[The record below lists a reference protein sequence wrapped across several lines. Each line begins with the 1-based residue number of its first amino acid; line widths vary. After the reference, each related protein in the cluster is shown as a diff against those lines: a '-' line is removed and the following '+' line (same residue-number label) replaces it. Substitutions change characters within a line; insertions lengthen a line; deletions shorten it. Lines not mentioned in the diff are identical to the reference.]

1 MSAFGAWKLYM
12 TGEQKQRLKYVIGDF
27 LSSNVAW
34 FLFNLLRYHLGFVK
48 GHMSLESFL
57 FSSNVMMGQLV
68 FPLLM
73 MFVYYLSGY
82 YNVPYRKSRLQEVL
96 ITLESAVCNSFLIV
110 IVALL
115 NDMAQSQT
123 ENFEVIFV
131 LMGMLFIV
139 VYIVRL
145 LITSACTRDIRS
157 GKLHFNALIVGSGAS
172 GYAFYQRLHN
182 TINTFGYNVV
192 GFVDLP
198 GENRVKDIDLPVFK
212 LENILDVCRDGDVK
226 EVIVVPTKQ
235 SMEQMLAVIDRLY
248 SLDIPIKMTPDRN
261 NAFMS
266 RARFSNLYG
275 DPLVD
280 VSGNTMSE
288 GGKNIKRVIDIV
300 ASALM
305 MVILLPVYLI
315 VTLLIKFDSKGPVI
329 FSQERVGYHNKRFMI
344 YKFRSMVVDA
354 EKDNKPQLSSEN
366 DPRITKV
373 GCFLRKYR
381 IDELPQFWNVLKGD
395 MSLVGP
401 RPERQYY
408 IDQIVARKPAYRLVH
423 QVRPGITSMGQV
435 KFGYAKNVDEMLER
449 LEYDLLYIE
458 NMSLLN
464 DIKILAYTIKIV
476 ITGKGV

>member
-1 MSAFGAWKLYM
+1 M
-12 TGEQKQRLKYVIGDF
+12 TSERIQRMKYVIGDY

-34 FLFNLLRYHLGFVK
+34 LLFNVLRYNLGFVK
-48 GHMSLESFL
+48 GHVSLVSFL
-57 FSSNVMMGQLV
+57 TSYNVIMGQIV

-73 MFVYYLSGY
+73 MLVYYLSGY
-82 YNVPYRKSRLQEVL
+82 YNVPYRKSRLQEFI
-96 ITLESAVCNSFLIV
+96 ITLISAVCNGILIML
-110 IVALL
+110 VALI
-115 NDMAQSQT
+115 NDMVGSRT
-123 ENFEVIFV
+123 ENYEVIFV
-131 LMGMLFIV
+131 LIGVLFVIV
-139 VYIVRL
+139 YVVRL
-145 LITSACTRDIRS
+145 LITNSSTRKIRS
-157 GKLHFNALIVGSGAS
+157 GKLHFNALIVGSGAM
-172 GYAFYQRLHN
+172 GFAFYKRLHD
-182 TINTFGYNVV
+182 TINTLGYNVV

-198 GENRVKDIDLPVFK
+198 GENRVKDITLPVFS
-212 LENILDVCRDGDVK
+212 LESITQVCKDNDVK
-226 EVIVVPTKQ
+226 EIIVVPTKQ
-235 SMEQMLAVIDRLY
+235 NMEQILAIIDRLY
-248 SLDIPIKMTPDRN
+248 SLDVSIKMTPDKN
-261 NAFMS
+261 NVFMS

-300 ASALM
+300 ISAVLM
-305 MVILLPVYLI
+305 VLLLPVYII
-315 VTLLIKFDSKGPVI
+315 VAIIIKLDSHGPVI
-329 FSQERVGYHNKRFMI
+329 FSQERVGYHNKKFNI

-354 EKDNKPQLSSEN
+354 EKDNKPQLSSDN

-373 GCFLRKYR
+373 GHILRKYR

-408 IDQIVARKPAYRLVH
+408 INQIVARKPAYLLVH

-449 LEYDLLYIE
+449 LDYDLLYIE

-464 DIKILAYTIKIV
+464 DVKILAYTLKIV

>member
-1 MSAFGAWKLYM
+1 M
-12 TGEQKQRLKYVIGDF
+12 TGEQRQRLKYVLCDF
-27 LSSNVAW
+27 LSSNAAW
-34 FLFNLLRYHLGFVK
+34 FLFNLVRYHLGFAK
-48 GHMSLESFL
+48 GHLSLMSFL
-57 FSSNVMMGQLV
+57 TSYNVVVGQIV

-73 MFVYYLSGY
+73 MLVYYLSGY
-82 YNVPYRKSRLQEVL
+82 YNVPYRKSRLQEFI
-96 ITLESAVCNSFLIV
+96 ITLLSAVCNSVMIV
-110 IVALL
+110 VFALL
-115 NDMAQSQT
+115 NDMAERQT
-123 ENFEVIFV
+123 ENYEVIFI
-131 LMGMLFIV
+131 LIGMLFVV
-139 VYIVRL
+139 VYLVRL
-145 LITSACTRDIRS
+145 LITNACTRKIRS
-157 GKLHFNALIVGSGAS
+157 GELQFNALIVGSGAS
-172 GYAFYQRLHN
+172 GFAFYQRLQK
-182 TINTFGYNVV
+182 TINTLGYNVV

-198 GENRVKDIDLPVFK
+198 GENRVKDIALPVFV
-212 LENILDVCRDGDVK
+212 LDDISTVCRENDVK

-235 SMEQMLAVIDRLY
+235 SMEQMLSVIDRLY
-248 SLDIPIKMTPDRN
+248 ALNLPIKMTPDKN

-300 ASALM
+300 ASAVLL
-305 MVILLPVYLI
+305 VLLLPVYLVLFI
-315 VTLLIKFDSKGPVI
+315 LIKLDSRGPVI
-329 FSQERVGYHNKRFMI
+329 FAQERVGYHNKPFRI

-354 EKDNKPQLSSEN
+354 EKDNKPQLSSDV

-373 GCFLRKYR
+373 GRFLRKYR
-381 IDELPQFWNVLKGD
+381 LDELPQFWNVLKGD

-408 IDQIVARKPAYRLVH
+408 IDQIVARKPAYLLVH

-449 LEYDLLYIE
+449 LDYDLLYIE

-464 DIKILAYTIKIV
+464 DVKILAYTLKIV
-476 ITGKGV
+476 VTGKGV

>member
-1 MSAFGAWKLYM
+1 M
-12 TGEQKQRLKYVIGDF
+12 TGEQRQRLRYVLGDF

-34 FLFNLLRYHLGFVK
+34 FLFNLVRYHLGFVK
-48 GHMSLESFL
+48 GHLSLMSFL
-57 FSSNVMMGQLV
+57 TSYNVVVGQIV
-68 FPLLM
+68 FPLFM
-73 MFVYYLSGY
+73 MFIYYLSGY
-82 YNVPYRKSRLQEVL
+82 YNVPYRKSRLQEFL
-96 ITLESAVCNSFLIV
+96 ITLLSAVCNSVMIV
-110 IVALL
+110 IFALL
-115 NDMAQSQT
+115 NDMAESQT
-123 ENFEVIFV
+123 ENYEVIFI
-131 LMGMLFIV
+131 LIGMLFAV

-145 LITSACTRDIRS
+145 LITNACTRKIRT
-157 GKLHFNALIVGSGAS
+157 GKLQFNALIVGSGAS
-172 GYAFYQRLHN
+172 GFAFYQRLHK
-182 TINTFGYNVV
+182 TINTLGYNVV

-198 GENRVKDIDLPVFK
+198 GENRVKDIVLPVFALDDINK
-212 LENILDVCRDGDVK
+212 VCSENDVK

-235 SMEQMLAVIDRLY
+235 SMEQMLSVIDRLY
-248 SLDIPIKMTPDRN
+248 TLNVPIKMTPDKN

-300 ASALM
+300 VSAVLL
-305 MVILLPVYLI
+305 VLLLPVYLVVSI
-315 VTLLIKFDSKGPVI
+315 LIRLDSKGPVI
-329 FSQERVGYHNKRFMI
+329 FAQERVGYHNKPFKI

-354 EKDNKPQLSSEN
+354 EKDNKPQLSSDD
-366 DPRITKV
+366 DPRITKI
-373 GCFLRKYR
+373 GHFLRKYR
-381 IDELPQFWNVLKGD
+381 IDELPQFWNVIKGD

-408 IDQIVARKPAYRLVH
+408 IDQIVARKPAYLLVH

-435 KFGYAKNVDEMLER
+435 KFGYAKNVDEMLVR
-449 LEYDLLYIE
+449 LDYDLLYIE

-476 ITGKGV
+476 VTGKGV